1 METLYRCRRECC
13 PEMFFDGEK
22 GLIIIKDDEGGLV
35 SLTRAQF
42 ETLRDAY
49 GARFSTEGVNDRA

>member
-1 METLYRCRRECC
+1 MEILYSCRRDCC

-22 GLIIIKDDEGGLV
+22 GLVVIKDDEGGSV

-42 ETLRDAY
+42 EALWDAY
-49 GARFSTEGVNDRA
+49 RARFPGEAADA